1 MTKKE
6 LRFTFLSH
14 TVLCFNSFSFLF
26 SLLMPAAILS
36 LWLLCLHFHLRHI
49 LVFQTQQSNNLP
61 NGTLFQVKVAYAY
74 TPVHD
79 DELSINPNDIVNVT
93 RMVCQVLCSCPV
105 IKHLMFRSKKV
116 GMKEYWMANLVYF
129 HQITSH
135 GLLKKIVSRKE
146 RIFVWFEN
154 ELIGI
159 GSKKD
164 PPVKRK
170 PVNGVGVMFNKDVCI
185 WLIAFDQ

>member
-1 MTKKE
+1 
-6 LRFTFLSH
+6 
-14 TVLCFNSFSFLF
+14 
-26 SLLMPAAILS
+26 MPAAILL
-36 LWLLCLHFHLRHI
+36 LWLLCLHFHLRHV

-79 DELSINPNDIVNVT
+79 DELPINPNDIVNVT
-93 RMVCQVLCSCPV
+93 RMVRQVLCSCPV
-105 IKHLMFRSKKV
+105 IKHVMFRLKKA
-116 GMKEYWMANLVYF
+116 GTKEYWMVNLAYF

-135 GLLKKIVSRKE
+135 VLLKKMVSRKE

-154 ELIGI
+154 KSIEI

-170 PVNGVGVMFNKDVCI
+170 PVNGVGVMFNKDVSI
-185 WLIAFDQ
+185 WLINSNADCGI